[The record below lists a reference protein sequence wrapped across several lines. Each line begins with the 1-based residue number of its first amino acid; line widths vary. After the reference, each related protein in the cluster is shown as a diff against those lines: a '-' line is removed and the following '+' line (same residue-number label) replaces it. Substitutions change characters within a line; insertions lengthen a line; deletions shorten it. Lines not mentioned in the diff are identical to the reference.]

1 MPMAR
6 SWRDGYGPGRIIGC
20 CSTAAVV
27 RGRSRIDTCQEV
39 PSVTH
44 VERESIQPG
53 WSVWASDGEELGAI
67 IRVEPDKLVVKKG
80 GLISH
85 EMNVP
90 RDAVT
95 EVETGRVELGMTR
108 GEIESAGK

>member
-1 MPMAR
+1 VQ
-6 SWRDGYGPGRIIGC
+6 
-20 CSTAAVV
+20 VV
-27 RGRSRIDTCQEV
+27 TF
-39 PSVTH
+39 

-80 GLISH
+80 GLIAR
-85 EMNVP
+85 ELNVP
-90 RDAVT
+90 REAVT

-108 GEIESAGK
+108 SEIESAGK